1 MLFSIIIPSF
11 KNYNYLRIAIESILK
26 NSNHKHQIIVHVNGN
41 DIETVTYLNNNNIEF
56 TSSKVNLGLCR
67 GVNIASRLAKT
78 DYIVYAHDDMYF
90 LPEWDQHLKNEIDLI
105 NDTKFYLSSTQI
117 GPLPSDN
124 LKPNHIYYNAGTNI
138 NNFNETDLL
147 NNYKNLKFYDLQGS
161 HWAPH
166 VIHKEIWEKVGGFS
180 EEFDPGFGSDPDLN
194 MKLWKQ
200 GVRIFKGVNLSRT
213 YHFGSQTTRKN
224 DKIVRNNAN
233 KTFLNKWGITID
245 FFTKYYLNRGDVY
258 ESPLGEVK
266 YNIFTLFRLLTCK
279 IKLFIQK
286 IT

>member
-11 KNYNYLRIAIESILK
+11 KNYSYLRITIESILK

-56 TSSKVNLGLCR
+56 TSSKVNLGLCS

-124 LKPNHIYYNAGTNI
+124 LKPNHIYYDAGKNI

-194 MKLWKQ
+194 MKLWNQ

>member
-11 KNYNYLRIAIESILK
+11 KNYSYLRITIESILK

-124 LKPNHIYYNAGTNI
+124 LKPNHIYYDAGKNI

-194 MKLWKQ
+194 MKLWNQ

>member
-11 KNYNYLRIAIESILK
+11 KNYSYLRITIESILK

-56 TSSKVNLGLCR
+56 TSSKVNLGLCS

-90 LPEWDQHLKNEIDLI
+90 LPEWDQHLKKEIDLI

-266 YNIFTLFRLLTCK
+266 YNIFTLFSLLTCK

>member
-11 KNYNYLRIAIESILK
+11 KNYSYLRITIESILK

-56 TSSKVNLGLCR
+56 TSSKVNLGLCS

-124 LKPNHIYYNAGTNI
+124 LKPNHIYYDAGKNI

-194 MKLWKQ
+194 MKLWNQ

-213 YHFGSQTTRKN
+213 YHFGSQTTREN

>member
-11 KNYNYLRIAIESILK
+11 KNYSYLRITIESILK

-213 YHFGSQTTRKN
+213 YHFGSQTTREN

-266 YNIFTLFRLLTCK
+266 YNIFTLFSLLTCK

>member
-11 KNYNYLRIAIESILK
+11 KNYSYLRITIESILK
-26 NSNHKHQIIVHVNGN
+26 NSNNKHQIIVHVNGN

-56 TSSKVNLGLCR
+56 TSSKVNLGLCS

-166 VIHKEIWEKVGGFS
+166 VIHKEIWDKVGGFS
-180 EEFDPGFGSDPDLN
+180 EEFDPGF
-194 MKLWKQ
+194 
-200 GVRIFKGVNLSRT
+200 
-213 YHFGSQTTRKN
+213 
-224 DKIVRNNAN
+224 
-233 KTFLNKWGITID
+233 
-245 FFTKYYLNRGDVY
+245 
-258 ESPLGEVK
+258 
-266 YNIFTLFRLLTCK
+266 
-279 IKLFIQK
+279 
-286 IT
+286 